1 MKYPWSDVTGF
12 PELDFGYLKFKL
24 YWVTTFKNGSSR
36 YTLHIYTPTTKW
48 AVTRILK
55 SFTVKNSLEAI
66 EKAEELIQDEIIPEL
81 QSHF

>member
-24 YWVTTFKNGSSR
+24 YWVSAFKDGTDK
-36 YTLHIYTPTTKW
+36 YTLYIYTPTTKW
-48 AVTRILK
+48 TATRILK
-55 SFTVKNSLEAI
+55 SFKVKDSLEAI

>member
-1 MKYPWSDVTGF
+1 MIYPWSDVTGF

-24 YWVTTFKNGSSR
+24 YWATTFKNGSRR
-36 YTLHIYTPTTKW
+36 YTLHIYTPTTRW
-48 AVTRILK
+48 AATRILK
-55 SFTVKNSLEAI
+55 SFNVKDNLEAI